1 MCERL
6 NMKKINLLALGIT
19 AAILSFAQS
28 PAKFGLK
35 GGVNVSTINWD
46 DDTEGDSRIGL
57 HVGGLAH
64 IHLSPQWALQP
75 EVYYSAEGGKMPVS
89 SNEEV
94 TWKNDYVNIP
104 LLVQYNFDN
113 GFRLQAGPQ
122 LGLLVSSKV
131 EDQDDEEDD
140 ADEIFKSTNV
150 GLSFG
155 LGYLTHSGFGIDG
168 RYNLGLN
175 RITES
180 SIQEAQGRSFQIG
193 VFYLFDNSHKAK
205 SR

>member
-1 MCERL
+1 
-6 NMKKINLLALGIT
+6 MKKFNLLALGIT
-19 AAILSFAQS
+19 TALFSFAQTS
-28 PAKFGLK
+28 AKFGLK
-35 GGVNVSTINWD
+35 GGVNISTLNWED
-46 DDTEGDSRIGL
+46 DRDGDSRIGL

-75 EVYYSAEGGKMPVS
+75 EVYYSGEGGKMPVS
-89 SNEEV
+89 SSEEV
-94 TWKNDYVNIP
+94 TWKNDYINIP

-131 EDQDDEEDD
+131 EDQDGAEDD

-180 SIQEAQGRSFQIG
+180 SYEEAKGRSFQIG
-193 VFYLFDNSHKAK
+193 VFYLFDNAHKAK
-205 SR
+205 SK

>member
-1 MCERL
+1 
-6 NMKKINLLALGIT
+6 
-19 AAILSFAQS
+19 
-28 PAKFGLK
+28 
-35 GGVNVSTINWD
+35 
-46 DDTEGDSRIGL
+46 
-57 HVGGLAH
+57 
-64 IHLSPQWALQP
+64 
-75 EVYYSAEGGKMPVS
+75 MPVS

-131 EDQDDEEDD
+131 EDQDDAEDD

-155 LGYLTHSGFGIDG
+155 LGYLTYSGFGIDG

-180 SIQEAQGRSFQIG
+180 SIQEAQGRKFSDRRI
-193 VFYLFDNSHKAK
+193 LFI
-205 SR
+205 